1 MNNEG
6 NKEWVS
12 IRMKKNGWAGKRTE
26 IYIVEIWM
34 WYTQL
39 ETSGKFCLKE
49 TQTERTLKN
58 TPGEGS
64 HSCLVHQVD
73 TQGTPHSEWE
83 HINPRFF
90 SQLSQLISI
99 TWSQNSRTPALWVPK
114 SPYSNLQFKQ
124 CQDFAIHVT
133 YVSYAHTPLYERLVT
148 KFLGFIFRHSLLA
161 PGWVCFTF
169 LRV

>member
-12 IRMKKNGWAGKRTE
+12 IRMKKNDWAGKRTE
-26 IYIVEIWM
+26 ICIVEIWM
-34 WYTQL
+34 WYTPL

-49 TQTERTLKN
+49 PKMERTLKN

-73 TQGTPHSEWE
+73 TQGTPHLGWE

-114 SPYSNLQFKQ
+114 SPYSNLQFEQWVPRLCNSCHLRKL
-124 CQDFAIHVT
+124 CPHT
-133 YVSYAHTPLYERLVT
+133 SLWEVSDQVPELY
-148 KFLGFIFRHSLLA
+148 F
-161 PGWVCFTF
+161 
-169 LRV
+169 